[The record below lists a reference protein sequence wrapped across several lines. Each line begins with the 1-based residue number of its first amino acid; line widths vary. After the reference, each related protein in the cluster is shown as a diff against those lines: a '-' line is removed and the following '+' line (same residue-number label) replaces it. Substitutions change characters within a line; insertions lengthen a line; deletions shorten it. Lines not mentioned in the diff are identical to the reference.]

1 MTQKYLIN
9 KTFKKY
15 QSVKLTG
22 IIPKPPQ
29 EAATM
34 RVSLCE
40 TPNGLVL
47 KRFRLRYFY
56 KELILIVEPLLL
68 AVNAL
73 PKSLLIPT
81 KTRILRWFGYFTY
94 AYILKCSNY
103 FYSIAYFRAVNIT
116 NRIGVTY
123 YKINNC
129 LIGI

>member
-34 RVSLCE
+34 RVSPYE

-47 KRFRLRYFY
+47 KRFILRKLY
-56 KELILIVEPLLL
+56 KILILIIKTLLF
-68 AVNAL
+68 AINTL
-73 PKSLLIPT
+73 PKSL
-81 KTRILRWFGYFTY
+81 
-94 AYILKCSNY
+94 
-103 FYSIAYFRAVNIT
+103 
-116 NRIGVTY
+116 
-123 YKINNC
+123 
-129 LIGI
+129 